1 MPDRSSL
8 SAPGLERK
16 NIRLGP
22 ARAESKE
29 GARPRPPSA
38 ASGSQGAASLLGHLD
53 SCIAFHRE
61 DEENDSLRFRY
72 E

>member
-1 MPDRSSL
+1 MGPNT
-8 SAPGLERK
+8 ERA
-16 NIRLGP
+16 P
-22 ARAESKE
+22 ARA
-29 GARPRPPSA
+29 PRPQHPA
-38 ASGSQGAASLLGHLD
+38 PRGRRSLLGHLD